1 VQRDEA
7 KKLPKGLTW
16 VSELTDIQKSTA
28 SGQEF
33 VEGVRLE
40 LFADRIFVFSPKG
53 DLYDLPEGATP
64 VDFAFAIHS
73 DVGLRALG
81 ARVNGKMVPLETR
94 LENRDVVEIIT
105 KRESAPNRDWLNFVV
120 TSHAKNRIR
129 AWFRSTSRE
138 GNIASGK
145 AMLEEEL
152 RQTWE
157 IKRVEELPKRAVAET
172 LDALSLKTL
181 DDLYAQ
187 IGDGSVTLTS
197 VIRRLLPDAAKPAD
211 ARRVKRVEPTGRVM
225 VEGTKLPYTLAPCC
239 NPVFPQPLIGY
250 VTRGRGVTVHTLG
263 CRNIPDD
270 VERYTACR
278 WETAGES
285 RERLVCHVEIKA
297 VNRIGLL
304 ADVTSLVADMKIN
317 LAGIS
322 SREEDHGNIM
332 VNFGIEVPDMFVL
345 ARIIRMLEK
354 LPGVSSAYRVQ

>member
-1 VQRDEA
+1 
-7 KKLPKGLTW
+7 
-16 VSELTDIQKSTA
+16 
-28 SGQEF
+28 
-33 VEGVRLE
+33 VRLE